1 MLAAMVIPSISVA
14 ASLGR
19 LVRRDLRPKPD
30 TFSHVADTI
39 AESEKVRDVVGAE
52 ADNVYD
58 LFIRRKG

>member
-30 TFSHVADTI
+30 TFSRVADTI